1 MRRFI
6 HFCIPS
12 GTTPL
17 RAEPVSLQRTVD
29 FRPWTVPNFI
39 QRHAQNRGPE
49 QFGCQICNSFS
60 L

>member
-1 MRRFI
+1 MGRFT

-29 FRPWTVPNFI
+29 FRRWTVPNFI
-39 QRHAQNRGPE
+39 QRHA
-49 QFGCQICNSFS
+49 
-60 L
+60 